1 MKDKKTQVILR
12 LINFLL
18 LVDVIILIFVYLN
31 VISVKINDFFDIY
44 FNSLQYMLFQ
54 IVELVFFIFPII
66 FTVKI
71 LIIKQLVKFSDTYLS
86 VRKKIMLYSIVL
98 IYLIFFFR
106 IGIFFFLRVVHD
118 IH

>member
-66 FTVKI
+66 FIVKI

-106 IGIFFFLRVVHD
+106 IGVFFFLRVIHD